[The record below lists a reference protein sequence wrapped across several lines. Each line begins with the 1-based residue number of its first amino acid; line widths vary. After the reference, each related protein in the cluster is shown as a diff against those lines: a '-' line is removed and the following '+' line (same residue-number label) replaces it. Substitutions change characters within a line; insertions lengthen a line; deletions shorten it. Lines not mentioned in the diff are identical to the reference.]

1 MSLFYRLKISF
12 WFQIPIREDIC
23 EQMHQ
28 HLMQVSRS
36 MACIINYY
44 TVHRSEKI
52 RCFLQSLLLP
62 QVANAIK
69 TISGLSYIQL
79 YVLINFDWK

>member
-12 WFQIPIREDIC
+12 WFQIPIRQDIC

-44 TVHRSEKI
+44 TDIVPNKYVVSKK
-52 RCFLQSLLLP
+52 FD
-62 QVANAIK
+62 V
-69 TISGLSYIQL
+69 TLSCKC
-79 YVLINFDWK
+79 NKN